1 MLVTPRNHFDQ
12 NLARGRAL
20 RAHAIAMPD
29 DLLAQDVLRAAWMMA
44 VGACDAYFADAY
56 ADLISRAIRAKELQ
70 PAVPIPDRLNNLRI
84 PVTAI
89 LGPAQGG
96 WRWRRAARELM
107 ENENVLSLE
116 KVKGLFNHFFRKTH
130 KLLNQGTIE
139 SWIIHPNGKVRL
151 FGVTPGQYQ
160 ALAAAA
166 KSAAKEAALER
177 FEARFEEIFQR
188 RHDCIHACDRPKV
201 AVQDIT
207 QQQVQKTIDDIE
219 FLVVRC
225 HEALV
230 AEFPEYLRG
239 LGFNGATRNQVCM
252 A

>member
-1 MLVTPRNHFDQ
+1 MLLTPRNHFIQ
-12 NLARGRAL
+12 NLARARAL
-20 RAHAIAMPD
+20 QTHAATLPD
-29 DLLAQDVLRAAWMMA
+29 EALAQDILRAAWMMA

-56 ADLISRAIRAKELQ
+56 TDLISRAIRAKELQ
-70 PAVPIPDRLNNLRI
+70 PTIEIPDRLNNLRV

-89 LGPAQGG
+89 LRPVQGG
-96 WRWRRAARELM
+96 WRWRMAARELM
-107 ENENVLSLE
+107 ENESVLSIE

-130 KLLNQGTIE
+130 KLLKDDTIE
-139 SWIIHPNGKVRL
+139 PWIKHADGKIRL
-151 FGVTPGQYQ
+151 FGVTRAEYQ
-160 ALAAAA
+160 SLAAAA
-166 KSAAKEAALER
+166 KSAAKKRAVER
-177 FEARFEEIFQR
+177 FEGRFKEIFQR
-188 RHDCIHACDRPKV
+188 RHDCIHACDRPKA
-201 AVQDIT
+201 AVQAIT
-207 QQQVQKTIDDIE
+207 AAQVQKTIADVE